1 MKNLKKFAFL
11 FFAICGLISFV
22 ACEENNVEDVY
33 TIQVGE
39 MSDAYSD
46 NIILQAKV
54 AVELA
59 PYIADTQVRTG
70 KDDKAADGASLVSY
84 TPGAKKA
91 LFAKG
96 RDLYICDFP
105 APRVAMKEKVTFKN
119 LVAPVDYT
127 AEWAQVYD
135 EVWRAFRDGFYLET
149 MHGIDW
155 KAIKKK

>member
-1 MKNLKKFAFL
+1 MNNLKKFAFL

-70 KDDKAADGASLVSY
+70 KDAKAWFDAACDDVKKSVDESSIVIAEDTWVNFKLVDS
-84 TPGAKKA
+84 
-91 LFAKG
+91 
-96 RDLYICDFP
+96 
-105 APRVAMKEKVTFKN
+105 KN
-119 LVAPVDYT
+119 AV
-127 AEWAQVYD
+127 
-135 EVWRAFRDGFYLET
+135 
-149 MHGIDW
+149 
-155 KAIKKK
+155 IKTRKLKF